1 MAATGLNSVYSVAY
15 LPKDF
20 IQTSEGL
27 LFAVIAEG
35 LEENKVL
42 CFLRYQQTS
51 NGWQKLDTP
60 AATVLLASLTPDYR
74 YYSTFKD
81 TACHAVPLSQ
91 ITHHFQ
97 PRQRLQQLLQESTA
111 DPILQDCVDLV
122 RLLQDRGVD
131 SRLMGVT
138 GSLLVGAQ
146 QAHSDIDLVFYDRK
160 VFHQTR
166 QLVRDLMA
174 QNQLQALT
182 TTDWL
187 VSYQRRDCALTFAD
201 YAWHERR
208 KMNKVMINGRKVDL
222 GLLTP
227 DVKTERMH
235 FQKLGAVTRV
245 LQVIDD
251 TLAYDYPAEFKIDDS
266 DVEQVVCF
274 TATYTGQGFAG
285 EWITVAGQLEVA
297 ENGLKRIVVGASREA
312 HGEYIKVMD
321 MHD

>member
-1 MAATGLNSVYSVAY
+1 VAY

-20 IQTSEGL
+20 IQTPEGL
-27 LFAVIAEG
+27 IFAVIAEG

-42 CFLRYQQTS
+42 CFLRYQQTP
-51 NGWQKLDTP
+51 NGWQKLNTQ
-60 AATVLLASLTPDYR
+60 AATNLLASHTPDYR
-74 YYSTFKD
+74 HYSALKD
-81 TACHAVPLSQ
+81 TVCHAVPLSQ
-91 ITHHFQ
+91 IIHHFQ
-97 PRQRLQQLLQESTA
+97 PRHRLQLLLREPTT

-122 RLLQDRGVD
+122 RLLQDRGID

-138 GSLLVGAQ
+138 GSLLVGTQ
-146 QAHSDIDLVFYDRK
+146 QAQSDIDLVFYDRQ
-160 VFHQTR
+160 VFYQTR
-166 QLVRDLMA
+166 QLLRDLMA
-174 QNQLQALT
+174 RNQLQALT
-182 TTDWL
+182 TADWL
-187 VSYQRRDCALTFAD
+187 VSYQRRDCALNFAD

-222 GLLTP
+222 SLLTA
-227 DVKTERMH
+227 DVSTEGMR

-245 LQVIDD
+245 LKVVDD
-251 TLAYDYPAEFKIDDS
+251 TLAYDYPAEFKVDAS

-274 TATYTGQGFAG
+274 TATYTGQAFAG

-321 MHD
+321 AHA